1 MKISEKELRR
11 IISEERD
18 RLLSE
23 QNDTLLEGFKEE
35 EMELIEDLVD
45 MLIQRG
51 AIRDPSVSMSGVR
64 DSDDHYQEALDYIM
78 QAVVPTLKD
87 LASQGAYERK

>member
-1 MKISEKELRR
+1 MKVSEKELRR

-23 QNDTLLEGFKEE
+23 QNDTLQEGFKEQ
-35 EMELIEDLVD
+35 EMELIDDLVD
-45 MLIQRG
+45 MLIERG
-51 AIRDPSVSMSGVR
+51 AIRDPSTVG
-64 DSDDHYQEALDYIM
+64 DLDDHYQEALDYIM

>member
-1 MKISEKELRR
+1 MKVTKRELRR

-23 QNDTLLEGFKEE
+23 QNDTLLEGRMAEE
-35 EMELIEDLVD
+35 EAELIEDLVD

-51 AIRDPSVSMSGVR
+51 AIRDTSGL

-87 LASQGAYERK
+87 YASQGAWERK